1 MLEGVEMGSMN
12 GGAVLG
18 WRGEEGA
25 PRDAQCFSELSKE
38 LDLSSLGEATHL
50 DSFAPATLV
59 YAHLISKD
67 WFFFF
72 FFPTKDLCYSCNEI
86 KQSLP
91 VQEPINIL
99 ELSPSI
105 CFWKA
110 IQADLG
116 GIHVSFKIHAT
127 S

>member
-38 LDLSSLGEATHL
+38 LDLSSLGEAAHL

-67 WFFFF
+67 WFLKIK
-72 FFPTKDLCYSCNEI
+72 PANTSPRRKTRHTLCTLKVASLKYYSMEGSLSFSEI
-86 KQSLP
+86 KH
-91 VQEPINIL
+91 
-99 ELSPSI
+99 I
-105 CFWKA
+105 CF
-110 IQADLG
+110 
-116 GIHVSFKIHAT
+116 SFSRLSVKQFPI
-127 S
+127 

>member
-1 MLEGVEMGSMN
+1 MPTNLRSAAILV
-12 GGAVLG
+12 
-18 WRGEEGA
+18 
-25 PRDAQCFSELSKE
+25 AQSVKQRTN
-38 LDLSSLGEATHL
+38 D
-50 DSFAPATLV
+50 V
-59 YAHLISKD
+59 
-67 WFFFF
+67 
-72 FFPTKDLCYSCNEI
+72 CYSCNEI

-99 ELSPSI
+99 ELSPSNMLL
-105 CFWKA
+105 KE

>member
-1 MLEGVEMGSMN
+1 MPTNLRS
-12 GGAVLG
+12 A
-18 WRGEEGA
+18 A
-25 PRDAQCFSELSKE
+25 I
-38 LDLSSLGEATHL
+38 
-50 DSFAPATLV
+50 LV
-59 YAHLISKD
+59 VQSVKQR
-67 WFFFF
+67 
-72 FFPTKDLCYSCNEI
+72 TKDLCYSCNEI